1 MARRTTGD
9 LPREAIAVVRIS
21 DDPEERAIGV
31 GRQEQ
36 DCRDL
41 AARLGWVIG
50 EVIVEND
57 TSAYK
62 TKVRSGLDGLPERA
76 TLRPEYRR
84 ALQLLHAGSADGLI
98 VYDIDRLAR
107 QPRDL
112 EALIDVVETRGIPV
126 ASVTGSLDVSTS
138 AGRTMSRVMVS
149 MANKSSEDTARRVS
163 RAALQRAQAGAPKT
177 DGFRPY
183 GYDRDM
189 QIVPEE
195 AAVVREVA
203 DRILAGDPVRSIAAD
218 LNARG
223 IRPMRAAAWRNP
235 AVKSIV
241 RKPSVAGLRSYS
253 PTSTQAA
260 TGAFIV
266 EGTWEPI
273 LTRDTWEAVC
283 AVLADRGGQRKRLTD
298 KYLLSGIAMC
308 GACGEPMYVGGN
320 AHGPKHYR
328 CNACARVSRSMSWVD
343 GQVVDVVKELLD
355 RPEVRSARATAAGK
369 RPTRALAELVALR
382 ERRQQL
388 LRDFAIDV
396 TADDLRLM
404 LGAVDD
410 RIAALEAEGAAFDGA
425 AALVRS
431 AEFDDL
437 PMYRRR
443 EIVRRLVR
451 VTVLPAGKASRNDPE
466 SLRIDPVF

>member
-1 MARRTTGD
+1 MARRTGG
-9 LPREAIAVVRIS
+9 LPTQAIAIVRIS
-21 DDPEERAIGV
+21 DDPEERAVGV
-31 GRQEQ
+31 GRQEE
-36 DCRDL
+36 DCRAL
-41 AARLGWVIG
+41 ADRLGWVIH

-62 TKVRSGLDGLPERA
+62 TKVRRDPDGLPERA

-84 ALQLLHAGSADGLI
+84 ALQLLHAGAADGLI

-107 QPRDL
+107 RMRDL

-189 QIVPEE
+189 AIVEHE
-195 AAVVREVA
+195 AAVIREVA
-203 DRILAGDPVRSIAAD
+203 DRILAGDPVRAIAAD

-223 IRPMRAAAWRNP
+223 IPPMRAKEWRNP

-241 RKPSVAGLRSYS
+241 RKPSVAGLRSYT
-253 PTSTQAA
+253 PTSDQAS
-260 TGAFIV
+260 TGSFTV

-273 LTRDTWEAVC
+273 LPRDTWEAVC
-283 AVLADRGGQRKRLTD
+283 AVLVDRGGQRKRVVD
-298 KYLLSGIAMC
+298 KYLLSGIATC
-308 GACGEPMYVGGN
+308 GACGEPLYVGGN

-328 CNACARVSRSMSWVD
+328 CNACAKVSRSMTWTD
-343 GQVVDVVKELLD
+343 GQVVDVVKALLA
-355 RPEVRSARATAAGK
+355 RPEVRAARTQAAGT
-369 RPTRALAELVALR
+369 RPARGLAELVALR

-388 LRDFAIDV
+388 LRDFALDV
-396 TADDLRLM
+396 SADDLRAM

-410 RIAALEAEGAAFDGA
+410 RLATLEDEAGAFDGV
-425 AALVRS
+425 ALVKPR
-431 AEFDDL
+431 EFDAL
-437 PMYRRR
+437 PVYRKR
-443 EIVRRLVR
+443 EIIRSLVR
-451 VTVLPAGKASRNDPE
+451 VTVLPVGKAARTEPE
-466 SLRIDPVF
+466 SLRIDPTF

>member
-1 MARRTTGD
+1 MARRTAG
-9 LPREAIAVVRIS
+9 LPTQAIALVRIS
-21 DDPEERAIGV
+21 DDPEERAVGV
-31 GRQEQ
+31 GRQED
-36 DCRDL
+36 DCRAL
-41 AARLGWVIG
+41 ATRLGWTITEIV
-50 EVIVEND
+50 VEND

-62 TKVRSGLDGLPERA
+62 TKVQRDLDGLPVRA

-84 ALQLLHAGSADGLI
+84 ALQLLHAGAADGLI

-107 QPRDL
+107 RMRDL

-126 ASVTGSLDVSTS
+126 ASVTGSLDVGTS

-163 RAALQRAQAGAPKT
+163 RAALQRAQAGTPKT

-189 QIVPEE
+189 QIVDAE
-195 AAVVREVA
+195 AAVIREVA
-203 DRILAGDPVRSIAAD
+203 DRILAGDPVRAIAAD

-223 IRPMRAAAWRNP
+223 IPPMRAAAWRNP

-253 PTSTQAA
+253 PTSDQA
-260 TGAFIV
+260 TTDAFMV
-266 EGTWEPI
+266 DGTWEPI
-273 LTRDTWEAVC
+273 LPRDTWEAVC
-283 AVLADRGGQRKRLTD
+283 AVLDGRGGQRKRVAD
-298 KYLLSGIAMC
+298 KYLLSGIATC

-328 CNACARVSRSMSWVD
+328 CNACAKVSRSMTWTD
-343 GQVVDVVKELLD
+343 DQVVDVVKELLE
-355 RPEVRSARATAAGK
+355 RPEIRAARASATGK
-369 RPTRALAELVALR
+369 RPTRALAELIALR

-388 LRDFAIDV
+388 LRDFALDV
-396 TADDLRLM
+396 SADDLASM
-404 LGAVDD
+404 LGAVDE
-410 RIAALEAEGAAFDGA
+410 RIAALGAEGSRFDGA
-425 AALVRS
+425 AALVR
-431 AEFDDL
+431 AGQFDAL

-443 EIVRRLVR
+443 EIVRRLVT

-466 SLRIDPVF
+466 SLRIDPAY